1 MWCLLATTRK
11 CLTTVVGTAL
21 NLYCVIYD
29 TDFSLMVAHIVLPWT
44 LDAVEAWR
52 IILADLYT
60 IWADKEGDISD
71 LEWVNGMKSFFDHLV
86 SEGKM
91 ESYRITRCKM
101 GFRSIADM
109 PEWMIIME
117 FRDMAQ
123 MDSAFRRVA
132 PLEGELEVK
141 HKSFNQFVSGN
152 IQHALFRD
160 WPDQF

>member
-1 MWCLLATTRK
+1 M
-11 CLTTVVGTAL
+11 
-21 NLYCVIYD
+21 
-29 TDFSLMVAHIVLPWT
+29 
-44 LDAVEAWR
+44 
-52 IILADLYT
+52 DLYT

-71 LEWVNGMKSFFDHLV
+71 LEWVTNMKSFFYHLI
-86 SEGKM
+86 SEDKM
-91 ESYRITRCKM
+91 VTYRITRCKM

-132 PLEGELEVK
+132 PLQGELEDK
-141 HKSFNQFVSGN
+141 HRSFNQFVAGN